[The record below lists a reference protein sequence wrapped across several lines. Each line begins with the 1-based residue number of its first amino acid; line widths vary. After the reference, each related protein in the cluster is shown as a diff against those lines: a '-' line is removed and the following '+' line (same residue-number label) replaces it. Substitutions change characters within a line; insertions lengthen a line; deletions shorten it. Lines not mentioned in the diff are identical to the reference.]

1 MATVLLKRVRIAFPA
16 LFEAKSI
23 NDGDPRF
30 GANFIIEPNSANAKA
45 LAKALADVA
54 DVKWTKKAAT
64 VLEELIKKGKVCY
77 VEDEKKSSSGD
88 VYTGFED
95 MYHISANNAS
105 RPTIIDR
112 DKSPLAQADG
122 RPYGGCFVN
131 ATVDIWAQDNK
142 FGKRINATLTGVQF
156 HSDGDAFGGGAPA
169 SPDQFP
175 DLGDEDDG
183 DDLI

>member
-45 LAKALADVA
+45 ITAAMKDVA
-54 DVKWTKKAAT
+54 DVKWAKKADS
-64 VLEELIKKGKVCY
+64 VLEELKKKGKVCY

-88 VYTGFED
+88 VYAGFED

-105 RPTIIDR
+105 RPSACASGDLSRSMIV
-112 DKSPLAQADG
+112 G
-122 RPYGGCFVN
+122 REALDALTEVALSTQPWTYGH
-131 ATVDIWAQDNK
+131 
-142 FGKRINATLTGVQF
+142 RITSLVSVST
-156 HSDGDAFGGGAPA
+156 PR
-169 SPDQFP
+169 
-175 DLGDEDDG
+175 
-183 DDLI
+183 